1 MKKTQNNK
9 TKPKQQNKTKTKNK
23 PEGKAKQG
31 ITKVKAHKVICSVP
45 YHSFLKTEPEWQVF
59 CVVLTW
65 KEHSANKVQRKKKG
79 FVLQIGGCSMAVHKA
94 LIEGTDGSRVLC
106 RASNKCVNK
115 RIKWILSNR
124 ACNTSWFGAV
134 CILGKCTKHANC
146 TKLIIMELE
155 NSG

>member
-1 MKKTQNNK
+1 MKKNQNNK
-9 TKPKQQNKTKTKNK
+9 TKPKQKTNQR
-23 PEGKAKQG
+23 EKAKQG

-59 CVVLTW
+59 YVVLTW

-79 FVLQIGGCSMAVHKA
+79 FVLQIGGCSTAVHKA

-134 CILGKCTKHANC
+134 CILGKCTKYANC
-146 TKLIIMELE
+146 TKLIIMELK
-155 NSG
+155 NSR